1 MTRNAPHIRPAGKD
15 DASAIAACVREAYA
29 HYIERM
35 GKPPGPMLDDYAEV
49 IARHA
54 VFVTEDDDLLG
65 VLVLIEQDGG
75 ILLDNIAVTPAAQ
88 GTGVGRALL
97 QFAEAEARRRGYAAI
112 DLYTHELM
120 VENITLYKKIGYR
133 ETERRQEKGFA
144 RVYMRKDLHSV

>member
-1 MTRNAPHIRPAGKD
+1 MTDAPNIRPASKG
-15 DASAIAACVREAYA
+15 DANAIAACVRQAYE

-35 GKPPGPMLDDYAEV
+35 GKPPGPMLDDYEDV

-54 VFVTEDDDLLG
+54 VFVVDDG
-65 VLVLIEQDGG
+65 AIQGALVLIEQDGG
-75 ILLDNIAVTPAAQ
+75 ILLDNIAVAPAAQ

-97 QFAEAEARRRGYAAI
+97 QFAEAEARRQGYAVI

-120 VENITLYKKIGYR
+120 SENITLYEKIGYR

-144 RVYMRKDLHSV
+144 RVYMRKNLSQE